1 MRKIFLLLLVF
12 CWAIFSRAQT
22 FQLNWKGKKEIELTN
37 ATKTS
42 VLIFDDEKHY
52 KLSGNNLPF
61 FILEEENPNQFRYT
75 ISDIRKKEISFD
87 EQQLVPHFPTYIDY
101 VQNHIQKGQTL
112 VHSFQLYPFIQEN
125 NKYYKI
131 ESFTLSKSSA
141 IQQKARRKA
150 ATNTSVL
157 QSGDWYKIKVPT
169 TGVYKLTADF
179 FRSNG
184 IPTSGYDLRTL
195 KIYGNGGAQLPANTG
210 TFIYDD
216 LQENAI
222 RVIGEED
229 GKFDS
234 NDYILFYAQ
243 GPNNLHRS
251 DKQTLEELSHRLH
264 LFDEYAYYY
273 ITFGGNSGKRIS
285 TSTIDDAPI
294 KTFTSF
300 DDYRFFERD
309 SLNINQMG
317 KQWVSHPFRQ
327 KLNQTFTLQLHQPI
341 GGKTAHLKAS
351 LVGKNVKN
359 SNFTITAADA
369 RGVINDFTQS
379 EFSRKEISLT
389 LNSVPASLAVNI
401 SGSNDNTVE
410 EVFLDKISVAYKAAL
425 TYGNEQFSFRFL
437 DKLEEVNSFSF
448 SGEATIWNVSDLT
461 NAIEVTDGK
470 FRKPTEG
477 FYNEFIAF
485 RNEHV
490 FTDIKYVEKVVNQ
503 NLHSISGASAVIITP
518 EEFLSEAMRW
528 AQFREQNDDIKV
540 AVATTKQIYNE
551 FSSGSKDAFGIR
563 NFLKFLRDHNN
574 PNLQYAFLF
583 GNTTYDPKDRIA
595 NNKDYIPTFLSL
607 NSDKLDTTFATDD
620 FYTMLEDNLELIT
633 EGQNDILPNLA
644 YESDALTISIGRAPA
659 RTLAEARNIVN
670 KTISYYSPIPGKGPS
685 YGDWRLKVITVVD
698 DPNKYESP
706 DIQNPIIDS
715 QYDEVLELEN
725 NHYYAL
731 RKLYLS
737 GSDQEQT
744 AAGLRY
750 PKITEGITN
759 GFELGANFIAYFGHG
774 GPTSWAQERILTSE
788 DLTGLNNFNA
798 AYSRLPIVSTVTCD
812 FTIWDLP
819 QIDSAG
825 EQMINS
831 TSGGALV
838 MITTN
843 RPIGVFYGQEING
856 ILLKEL
862 FNEEKE
868 QNISVG
874 EALRLTKRKKGSHAD
889 HKEVTIIGD
898 PMIALARPKHDIVIT
913 KMMANGVEINLDK
926 DHQIKALDFITI
938 EGEIRNST
946 NNQLMNN
953 FNGTIT
959 NILYEKEVEKNY
971 LRAFP
976 DKKYKEEFN
985 TIYRGKGK
993 VENGKFTLE
1002 YYLPKD
1008 INYEKGDRKLVL
1020 YADNNQTDAVTVTK
1034 VNVGGLNENNMNDK
1048 EIPQGKLYMNNLN
1061 FADGGI
1067 TDRDPILVG
1076 CLTDNMGISSSG
1088 ASIGHDIVATLDG
1101 NIQNSFVLNEYY
1113 DGGDNNPCINKN
1125 FKDYQ
1130 KGQVMYQ
1137 LKNLELGQH
1146 SVTLKFWDINNNSNT
1161 ASLDFVVME
1170 NGNSQLHIDKLL
1182 NWPNPFTNNT
1192 YFHFE
1197 HNCDSELEVLV
1208 QIFTVSGKL
1217 VKSIKQYV
1225 TSTPFREGY
1234 RTNKYAIPWDGLDD
1248 FGDKIGKGVYIY
1260 KVNVRG
1266 VNAETCKGNAQAVE
1280 KLVILK

>member
-1 MRKIFLLLLVF
+1 MRKIILLLLVF
-12 CWAIFSRAQT
+12 SWAIFSRAQT
-22 FQLNWKGKKEIELTN
+22 FHLNWKGKKEIELTN

-42 VLIFDDEKHY
+42 VLFFEDEKHY
-52 KLSGNNLPF
+52 KLSGNNLPY
-61 FILEEENPNQFRYT
+61 FILEEENPSQFRYT

-101 VQNHIQKGQTL
+101 VQNHIQKDQTFI
-112 VHSFQLYPFIQEN
+112 HTFQLYPFIQEN

-131 ESFTLSKSSA
+131 ESFTLSKSSV
-141 IQQKARRKA
+141 IQPKAHRKT

-157 QSGDWYKIKVPT
+157 QSGDWYKIKVSK
-169 TGVYKLTADF
+169 TGVYKLTTDF
-179 FRSNG
+179 FKASG

-229 GKFDS
+229 GNFDS

-251 DKQTLEELSHRLH
+251 ENQTLENLSHRLH

-273 ITFGGNSGKRIS
+273 ITFGGKNGKRIS
-285 TSTIDDAPI
+285 TSTIDETPT

-327 KLNQTFTLQLHQPI
+327 NPNQTFILQLHQPI
-341 GGKTAHLKAS
+341 GGETAHLKAS
-351 LVGKNVKN
+351 LVGKNAKN
-359 SNFTITAADA
+359 SKFTISAADA
-369 RGVINDFTQS
+369 TGNFSTFSQS
-379 EFSRKEISLT
+379 EFSRNEVSLK
-389 LNSVPASLAVNI
+389 LNSVPSSLAVNI
-401 SGSNDNTVE
+401 IGNNTNE

-425 TYGNEQFSFRFL
+425 AYGNEQFSFRFL
-437 DKLEEVNSFSF
+437 DQLGEVNSFSF

-461 NAIEVTDGK
+461 NAIEVTDRK

-477 FYNEFIAF
+477 FHNEFIAF

-490 FTDIKYVEKVVNQ
+490 FTDIKFVEKVANQ
-503 NLHSISGASAVIITP
+503 NLHAISGVSAVIITP

-563 NFLKFLRDHNN
+563 NFLKFLRVHNN

-583 GNTTYDPKDRIA
+583 GNATYDPKDRIV

-607 NSDKLDTTFATDD
+607 SSANLDNTFATDD
-620 FYTMLEDNLELIT
+620 FYTMLTDDLKLIA
-633 EGQNDILPNLA
+633 EGQNDILPNLTYA
-644 YESDALTISIGRAPA
+644 SDALTISIGRAPA

-670 KTISYYSPIPGKGPS
+670 KTISYYSPIQGKGPS

-698 DPNKYESP
+698 DPNNYNNP
-706 DIQNPIIDS
+706 DINNPTIDQ
-715 QYDEVLELEN
+715 QYDEVLQFAN

-737 GSDQEQT
+737 GSEQEQT
-744 AAGLRY
+744 AAGIRY
-750 PKITEGITN
+750 PKVTEGITN

-831 TSGGALV
+831 TAGGALV

-843 RPIGVFYGQEING
+843 RPIGVAYGQEING

-874 EALRLTKRKKGSHAD
+874 EALRLTKIKKGSDAD

-913 KMMANGVEINLDK
+913 KMMANGVEIDLNK
-926 DHQIKALDFITI
+926 EHQIKALDFITI

-946 NNQLMNN
+946 NHQLMNN
-953 FNGTIT
+953 FNGSIT

-976 DKKYKEEFN
+976 DEMYKEEFN
-985 TIYRGKGK
+985 TLYRGKGK

-1008 INYEKGDRKLVL
+1008 INYEVGERKLVL

-1146 SVTLKFWDINNNSNT
+1146 SITLKFWDINNNSNT

-1225 TSTPFREGY
+1225 SSTPFREGY

-1266 VNAETCKGNAQAVE
+1266 VNAETCKGSAQAIE